1 MGLVPVE
8 ANKIDRGGRSKHRRD
23 EALQGRGVARSH
35 TGKSFRVEAGLV
47 LRERA
52 GDLRPQFIYV
62 HACKHKHLS
71 GV

>member
-23 EALQGRGVARSH
+23 EALQGGGPRSF
-35 TGKSFRVEAGLV
+35 TGKSFRVEPGLA
-47 LRERA
+47 LREGA

-62 HACKHKHLS
+62 HARKHKHLS